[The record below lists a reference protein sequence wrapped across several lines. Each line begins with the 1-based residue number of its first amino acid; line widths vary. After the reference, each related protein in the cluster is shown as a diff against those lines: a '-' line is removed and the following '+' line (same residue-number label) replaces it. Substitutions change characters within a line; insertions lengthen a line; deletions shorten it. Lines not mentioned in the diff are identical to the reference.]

1 MIFYVSDCLFSI
13 CSVWLFVTFC
23 EGTFNFKNLKSEGS
37 LAEGSVEAQQLKTGC
52 AFLHDMHVSV
62 ILTDS
67 LTRSS
72 PPMNAPWF
80 SWFSSDKSRLLL
92 ILAILRAVK
101 RNLPLLCP
109 AGRERGF
116 HWKSLKVFSSSCRP
130 LNSVTILMR
139 LGHKMPHRQT
149 WLSSSWNLLL
159 AETLQVCLMTLESQ
173 HLFAYCDLCNG
184 DKRSVLDTG
193 M

>member
-1 MIFYVSDCLFSI
+1 M
-13 CSVWLFVTFC
+13 TFC

-80 SWFSSDKSRLLL
+80 S
-92 ILAILRAVK
+92 
-101 RNLPLLCP
+101 
-109 AGRERGF
+109 
-116 HWKSLKVFSSSCRP
+116 
-130 LNSVTILMR
+130 
-139 LGHKMPHRQT
+139 
-149 WLSSSWNLLL
+149 
-159 AETLQVCLMTLESQ
+159 
-173 HLFAYCDLCNG
+173 
-184 DKRSVLDTG
+184 
-193 M
+193 